1 MSGKEKRRCGRCGKA
16 FKPANAKQVLCA
28 DCEAKERQ
36 ARAAAKVA
44 VAKPTSATTPALQP
58 KIVGPGAGILV
69 PGMTPP
75 PAEPSAH
82 APAPAHGATHPQSG
96 HQREHE
102 DHRASH
108 HTNQPTGHTSHS
120 GHGGHTATAHEK
132 PGAGAKPVHAAKTP
146 AEPKAP
152 RAPRAAPPA
161 PVIQLTDELRA
172 KIEQRYLELAQPV
185 EFDGI
190 RTQIA
195 TELSVPKALVK
206 KAVLELRQRMQ
217 MPSWWELQSY
227 DGGESDLER
236 IRAAYLPLLPVPD
249 VGAHKQIAETL
260 RLDPRVVYQGIR
272 RLRAEM
278 RLPQY
283 NPPDAHTS
291 ADASTA
297 EAGAS

>member
-44 VAKPTSATTPALQP
+44 VAKPTSAAAPAQQP

-69 PGMTPP
+69 PGMAPQPT
-75 PAEPSAH
+75 ELGSH
-82 APAPAHGATHPQSG
+82 APASSHGATHPQSG
-96 HQREHE
+96 HQREHD
-102 DHRASH
+102 DHHASH

-120 GHGGHTATAHEK
+120 GHAATAHEK
-132 PGAGAKPVHAAKTP
+132 PGAGAKPVHAVKTP
-146 AEPKAP
+146 TEPKAP
-152 RAPRAAPPA
+152 RAPKPPPT

-195 TELSVPKALVK
+195 TELSIPKALVK

-260 RLDPRVVYQGIR
+260 SLDPRVVYQGIR

-291 ADASTA
+291 ADGSTT